1 MMNQT
6 LRLFFAALC
15 TVALIVAGGAST
27 SFADSSH
34 SYEAALPVENSTS
47 PVVLDV
53 LLLRP
58 AGILVFLSGS
68 ALFVPAAL
76 YTLVTRPTEIAK
88 PFEAL
93 VVAPARYV
101 WVDGLGE
108 H

>member
-1 MMNQT
+1 MNQT
-6 LRLFFAALC
+6 LRLLFAALC
-15 TVALIVAGGAST
+15 TVALIVTGGAGT
-27 SFADSSH
+27 SFADSSD

-58 AGILVFLSGS
+58 VGIVLFLTGT

-76 YTLVTRPTEIAK
+76 HTLITRPTEISK

-93 VVAPARYV
+93 VVVPARYV
-101 WVDGLGE
+101 WADGLGE